1 MKKYI
6 KVTLTII
13 CIFIL
18 TACAKDKKIVLPD
31 PEDIMAIEIKENTSE
46 NVKKITD
53 KEKISKLINEIAN
66 NSKFTN
72 YDSLSECPANI
83 DNYIIIEFEFHRQSN
98 TKYFST
104 TYLYE
109 KRGNT
114 YIELP
119 YEGIWKLNNEVFNT
133 ISNYLSE

>member
-6 KVTLTII
+6 KLTLTII

-18 TACAKDKKIVLPD
+18 TACAKDKKIVLPQ

-53 KEKISKLINEIAN
+53 NEKISKLSNEIAN

-83 DNYIIIEFEFHRQSN
+83 DNYIIIEFEFHRQS
-98 TKYFST
+98 TDKYPVRA
-104 TYLYE
+104 YLY
-109 KRGNT
+109 KKLVNS